1 MSTVG
6 TVYQSSEFFIAYAK
20 HGRPLGF
27 REEKTKWERL
37 AGLKAHE
44 SGDTISAK
52 FLKWTVKDQS
62 LVIGDDE
69 LRQRYSKSK

>member
-1 MSTVG
+1 MG
-6 TVYQSSEFFIAYAK
+6 IRYSSNEFFTAYAK

-27 REEKTKWERL
+27 REEKPKWERL

-52 FLKWTVKDQS
+52 LLRWTVKDDS

-69 LRQRYSKSK
+69 LRRRYSKPK